1 MGPRRFTATGLAD
14 VDINGIGKPRKKKKF
29 GALRRIFRLND

>member
-29 GALRRIFRLND
+29 GALRRIFRLDD